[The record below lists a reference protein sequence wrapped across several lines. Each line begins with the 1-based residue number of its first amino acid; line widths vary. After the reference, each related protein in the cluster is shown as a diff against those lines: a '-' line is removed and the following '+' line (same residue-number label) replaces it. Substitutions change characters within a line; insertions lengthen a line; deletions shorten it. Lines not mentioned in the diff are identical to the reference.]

1 METFINDYYDV
12 KQLSAIL
19 GVSAGTIYANQYH
32 GKIPRG
38 QKIGERLLWRK
49 NEIDEFVAKGGRAY
63 SGVFFGTD
71 RVAVRYFRTLSAER
85 KKMGLTQEE
94 FDKVL
99 TLPRGTTNHYEC
111 GRFPSVDLYNR
122 IAKALNWPSFV
133 ANRKD
138 DTTEP
143 PAEDNAPKSTEPQTS
158 QIPLPLPQAVAE
170 PPLTVPETHAESIRV
185 LSKIKGV
192 KCSTILDYLLENAL
206 RPYKN
211 ALNVLKGFK
220 LD

>member
-49 NEIDEFVAKGGRAY
+49 NEIDEFVAKGGYAD
-63 SGVFFGTD
+63 SEAFFATD
-71 RVAVRYFRTLSAER
+71 RVAVRYFLTLPAER

-99 TLPRGTTNHYEC
+99 NLPRGTTNHYEC
-111 GRFPSVDLYNR
+111 GRSPSIDRYNH
-122 IAKALNWPSFV
+122 IAKALNWPYFV

-138 DTTEP
+138 DSTDP
-143 PAEDNAPKSTEPQTS
+143 PAENNAPKKEEPQNLS
-158 QIPLPLPQAVAE
+158 PQPQ
-170 PPLTVPETHAESIRV
+170 PPELLTIPETHAESIRV

-192 KCSTILDYLLENAL
+192 KCSTILDSLLENAL